1 MKVNRTITRE
11 NAMRVLY
18 QIFLYKKNKID
29 YTTNGVIEEYM
40 DNIPLEER
48 KIINTELV
56 EGVLNNINDI
66 DNNISKYLENWT
78 IDRLGLTDQ
87 AIIRISVYELL
98 YTNTPNLVCINEAIE
113 LSKGM
118 ENIKYK
124 VIAAEDIDYE
134 ENTFDA
140 ITACQCF
147 WYFDSKIVVPKIK
160 RILSHGGIFLKVY
173 MSYMKEEDITQDSN
187 EIVKQ
192 INNSW
197 EGASPSIQYL
207 KTHYFEN
214 PQMDTIIVD
223 IPVTRESWHGRML
236 ASRGVMAAMNEK
248 QISEF
253 GKRHMDMLCKKYP
266 KQFTVKH
273 KVFLTWYTM
282 K

>member
-1 MKVNRTITRE
+1 MNKNMIDNGIDFDFGKTSKEYAKFRDIYPKE
-11 NAMRVLY
+11 LY
-18 QIFLYKKNKID
+18 QKLYEIGVGLEGSNWLD
-29 YTTNGVIEEYM
+29 MGTGTGVIPRGMAQYGA
-40 DNIPLEER
+40 NI
-48 KIINTELV
+48 IAT
-56 EGVLNNINDI
+56 DI
-66 DNNISKYLENWT
+66 SHN
-78 IDRLGLTDQ
+78 Q
-87 AIIRISVYELL
+87 
-98 YTNTPNLVCINEAIE
+98 INEAIE

-160 RILSHGGIFLKVY
+160 RILRPGGIFLKVY
-173 MSYMKEEDITQDSN
+173 MSYMKEENITQDSN

-197 EGASPSIQYL
+197 EGASPAIQDL

-223 IPVTRESWHGRML
+223 IPFTRESWHGRML